1 MEGKWFAGFDGEGNF
16 LFFKIFK
23 IKEENDF

>member
-1 MEGKWFAGFDGEGNF
+1 MEGKWFAGFDGEENF

-23 IKEENDF
+23 IKEEKRK